1 MWNLCCSEYVKKQ
14 HNYSGFTRERLT
26 AFLPG
31 IFLRLTS
38 LRLFIAKIVNYEN
51 ISLLK
56 VEGCNQNAM
65 LIIY

>member
-14 HNYSGFTRERLT
+14 HNYPGFTRERLT

-38 LRLFIAKIVNYEN
+38 RRLFIAKIVNYEN

>member
-14 HNYSGFTRERLT
+14 HNYPGFTRERLT

-38 LRLFIAKIVNYEN
+38 RRLFTAKIVNNEN

>member
-14 HNYSGFTRERLT
+14 HNYPGFTRERLT

>member
-1 MWNLCCSEYVKKQ
+1 MWNLCCSEHVKKQ
-14 HNYSGFTRERLT
+14 HNSPGLTRERLT

-31 IFLRLTS
+31 VFLRLTS
-38 LRLFIAKIVNYEN
+38 RQLFTAKIVNYEN

>member
-14 HNYSGFTRERLT
+14 HNYPGLTRERLT

-38 LRLFIAKIVNYEN
+38 RRLFIAKIVNYEN